1 MPNIHGHTDDR
12 DWQRGVDELLAR
24 IVKNTYVATNQAAL
38 LIEREGKRRL
48 RRYTHPRGTP
58 TPSPAGVGPPAL
70 VSGHLRR
77 SWKTV
82 PAYPGR
88 KPWTIE
94 ARTGP
99 TAVYARIQ
107 ELGGEITQVRTRRMR
122 RVSANG
128 AEQIIERPYTHQFRL
143 PKRPYVKPT
152 VNENRRN
159 MHWLYVEYWT
169 RAILF
174 S

>member
-1 MPNIHGHTDDR
+1 MPNVHGVTDDSE
-12 DWQRGVDELLAR
+12 WQRGIDQLLAR
-24 IVKNTYVATNQAAL
+24 AVRYTYTATAQGTF

-58 TPSPAGVGPPAL
+58 TPSPPGIGPPAL
-70 VSGHLRR
+70 VSGNLRR

-82 PAYPGR
+82 PPYAGR
-88 KPWTIE
+88 KPWTVE

-107 ELGGEITQVRTRRMR
+107 ELGGEITQTRTRTWRNR
-122 RVSANG
+122 RNG
-128 AEQIIERPYTHQFRL
+128 RERIRTRTRTHRFRL

-152 VNENRRN
+152 VDENRRDIYR
-159 MHWLYVEYWT
+159 LYVEYWT
-169 RAILF
+169 RAIVF
-174 S
+174 T

>member
-1 MPNIHGHTDDR
+1 VIRGRTDDSE
-12 DWQRGVDELLAR
+12 WQRGIDALLR
-24 IVKNTYVATNQAAL
+24 RVYGNTFKATGQAAL
-38 LIEREGKRRL
+38 LIEREGKRKL

-82 PAYPGR
+82 PPYPGR
-88 KPWTIE
+88 RPWTVE

-99 TAVYARIQ
+99 TAVYSRIQ
-107 ELGGEITQVRTRRMR
+107 ELGGEIQQTRTRTWRNSRNGRVRVRTRTR
-122 RVSANG
+122 
-128 AEQIIERPYTHQFRL
+128 THRFRL

-152 VNENRRN
+152 VIENRGAIHR
-159 MHWLYVEYWT
+159 LYVEYWA